1 MFYSISNVKWR
12 YQAGVAV
19 RMKTTSWLLRWIINI
34 VISFALFAASFFLLP
49 GLAAGQIS
57 KSEIE
62 TLREGLIKGGAT
74 FTIGENPATKYPL
87 EELCGLK
94 IPRAPEKQSTRSAE
108 KSIPE
113 NLPVK
118 FDWRERTGCPP
129 IRDQLSCG
137 ACWAFGTTA
146 LLEANILIKD
156 SLTVNLSEQWLIS
169 CNTDGWDCIGGWWAH
184 KYHVQPGAVLESD
197 FPYAGSPLPCGESY
211 FHPYRIKSWGF
222 VSSEYNVAPT
232 DMIKESVMN
241 YGPVACGIYA
251 GMAFQAYTDGV
262 FNISESGKVTVN
274 HAVTIVGWDDTL
286 GGGAWIIR
294 NSWGTGWGAG
304 GYMYITY
311 GTSRVGYSA
320 NYVVYEGGIDVLNYA
335 VDDTAGGNANCLA
348 EPGETLKITLTLHNK
363 TEEAIT
369 DVRATLSTTDPYL
382 DSLTSD
388 TAIFGDIPAGG
399 DRVSKTPYL
408 LTLTKN
414 IPQNSRLRLELA
426 ISANEGQ
433 WMSIFS
439 IPIYSD
445 PLMTL
450 SPSSITDILPHGKIK
465 DTYLTI
471 GNNGYSPLK
480 YSGGAL
486 PTFKPV
492 LSYTGTAQSPTL
504 PTPPKRL
511 RRLDHSFG
519 DGAQTSGRFGGP
531 DKSGTMWLDSDM
543 PDGPTYNWVE
553 IKGVGVALILDDDDH
568 ANLLLP
574 FPFPFYGSTKNS
586 VKISSNGYLTFGEE
600 ADSASNHSLP
610 FALAP
615 TDLIAPFWCDLNPS
629 MGAYGMIYHYYDAS
643 NNRLIIEW
651 DSVAHYNLTNPE
663 TIEVILEPDGDIFFQ
678 YKTVSLASE
687 CTVGIENAAGD
698 DGLNIAHK
706 MDYPH
711 SALAIFISHNAPWV
725 SLNPPSSELQPGAST
740 DTLLRLDTS
749 SLTSGA
755 HTARLIFTSN
765 DPRGPLSIPLTL
777 NVSDND
783 PLILHSPLADTY
795 DDSGPYIIEALMDS
809 VSGLDTSSLAVF
821 WQTDGKSF
829 QKTPLLPVSERVYH
843 ASLPGQSAGTSI
855 HYYISAR
862 TVDNLTGTDP
872 PDAPDATHTFRI
884 LPHPT
889 IVIRGKNPIEIT
901 MPPEEKETL
910 YRAISICNEGSDTLH
925 YDLSI
930 QPPAPWISAL
940 PQSGDV
946 PTSGAQPVSLNFDT
960 TSLGDGAYNIEIHIL
975 SNDPQQPDAAITVNL
990 NVDHNA
996 PSRQWTFMIYL
1007 DGDNDLELYAIRD
1020 FLEVT
1025 SATLRRQDRSGA
1037 PADTEGVTV
1046 LIQMDRTPGFD
1057 ASYGNWTICH
1067 RFKAAHGMTPTEE
1080 NAVPDW
1086 DDGQGG
1092 REVNMGDPKTLADFI
1107 SWGMRHFPAPH
1118 TAIVLWNHGQGW
1130 RNGEK
1135 PSLRDVCYDR
1145 TSGDTLLTGEIGLVF
1160 NNLKPA
1166 LDIIAFDACFMGMI
1180 EVAHEVRNGGR
1191 IFIASEGLVPYD
1203 GLPYNTVLQ
1212 DLCTTPSLSAVDFA
1226 GCIVKRYTEQY
1237 SGTTMIAAL
1246 DLSKMNTLSGAVSA
1260 FATEALNDNHQ
1271 WQAIVRARECTTS
1284 FDTAEEFRDLEE
1296 FMQWVPHFT
1305 QDTKLKEAALNA
1317 ISAFDD
1323 AVLAS
1328 YSPAGTPAHGLS
1340 TYFPD
1345 PTIQHT
1351 IDPAYGCKNIQY
1363 ACDTTW
1369 DEFLTAF
1376 LLADTTPPTLQHTP
1390 LMDTTD
1396 TTGPYRVD
1404 ATSFDDSGMSDV
1416 RLLWRKNDDP
1426 VQTITMI
1433 PDGDIFSAAIPGPAL
1448 PADHFCYRIEAEDI
1462 PGNIAFFPGPTEEEF
1477 WCFDIA
1483 EQLLGF
1489 WEILDSATRPFDL
1502 THKRLTFI
1510 PDPMSP
1516 YRYRACL
1523 ENASTWSV
1531 DPTDGEAV
1539 SLDDNAF
1546 YPVETEDTP
1555 VFLYGNSY
1563 DRFFIGSNG
1572 YITLGCGDT
1581 SATGGESAHFRLP
1594 RISALFT
1601 DLNPT
1606 AGGKITLK
1614 RMPDRIVVSFI
1625 NIPEKNA
1632 PDGNNFQVELGFD
1645 GCIRITWL
1653 DMAATGGIVGLS
1665 NGQGKPAG
1673 QVTDFSTLPTCEP
1686 PTAPEITSLL
1696 PDGRCGYITLHYL
1709 LKDAQSKPV
1718 YITAEYS
1725 IDSGLSWHKA
1735 TRGPGGGGTYL
1746 IRSSPEGMEHTFIW
1760 NSLVDLGAGFF
1771 PGALIRL
1778 RYCNIFMPEDTI
1790 ESKPIDIY
1798 NPTRD
1803 EVIDAIL
1810 GRTSFSLRSH
1820 FGEVGSVITT
1830 SLDVNHDGLLDISD
1844 LLTLISNGL

>member
-1 MFYSISNVKWR
+1 
-12 YQAGVAV
+12 
-19 RMKTTSWLLRWIINI
+19 MKTYSMLLRWIINI
-34 VISFALFAASFFLLP
+34 VISYALFAASFFLFP
-49 GLAAGQIS
+49 GLAAGQIA
-57 KSEIE
+57 KSELE

-94 IPRAPEKQSTRSAE
+94 IPTVPIKQSTRSAE
-108 KSIPE
+108 KSITE

-156 SLTVNLSEQWLIS
+156 GMTIDLSEQWLIS
-169 CNTDGWDCIGGWWAH
+169 CNTDEWDCIGGWWAH

-197 FPYAGSPLPCGESY
+197 FPYAGSLLPCGESY
-211 FHPYRIKSWGF
+211 FHPYHIKSWDF

-232 DMIKESVMN
+232 DMIKESVMD

-251 GMAFQAYTDGV
+251 GTAFQAYTDGV

-311 GTSRVGYSA
+311 GTSKVGYSA
-320 NYVVYEGGIDVLNYA
+320 NYVVYEGGIEVLNYA

-388 TAIFGDIPAGG
+388 TATFGDIPAGG
-399 DRVSKTPYL
+399 DVVSKTPYL

-433 WMSIFS
+433 WMSIFF

-445 PLMTL
+445 PFMTL

-471 GNNGYSPLK
+471 GNKGYSALE

-492 LSYTGTAQSPTL
+492 LSYPETA
-504 PTPPKRL
+504 K
-511 RRLDHSFG
+511 
-519 DGAQTSGRFGGP
+519 QTSGRFGGP
-531 DKSGTMWLDSDM
+531 DISGTMWLDSDM
-543 PDGPTYNWVE
+543 PDGPTCNWVE
-553 IKGVGVALILDDDDH
+553 IKDVGVALILDDDDH

-600 ADSASNHSLP
+600 ADLASNHSLP

-629 MGAYGMIYHYYDAS
+629 MGAHGMIYHYYDTS

-651 DSVAHYNLTNPE
+651 NSVAHYNLTNPE
-663 TIEVILEPDGDIFFQ
+663 TFEVILEPDGDIFFQ

-725 SLNPPSSELQPGAST
+725 SLNPPSYELQPGAST
-740 DTLLRLDTS
+740 DTLLRLDTL
-749 SLTSGA
+749 SLASGV
-755 HTARLIFTSN
+755 HTARLIFNSN
-765 DPRGPLSIPLTL
+765 DPRGPLSVPLTL
-777 NVSDND
+777 NISDND

-809 VSGLDTSSLAVF
+809 VSALDTSSLAVF
-821 WQTDGKSF
+821 WQTESSAKGAFGTQADGKSF
-829 QKTPLLPVSERVYH
+829 QKTPLLPVSERVYR
-843 ASLPGQSAGTSI
+843 ASIPGQSAGTSI

-862 TVDNLTGTDP
+862 TVDDLTGTDP

-884 LPHPT
+884 LTHPT

-925 YDLSI
+925 YDLSF
-930 QPPAPWISAL
+930 QPPAPWISAF

-960 TSLGDGAYNIEIHIL
+960 TSLGDGAYNIQIHIT
-975 SNDPQQPDAAITVNL
+975 SNDPQQPDAAITVTL

-1007 DGDNDLELYAIRD
+1007 DGDNDLESYAIRD

-1025 SATLRRQDRSGA
+1025 SATL
-1037 PADTEGVTV
+1037 TEGVTV

-1067 RFKAAHGMTPTEE
+1067 RFADSAKALATAGKAAHGMTPTEE

-1086 DDGQGG
+1086 DDGGGG

-1130 RNGEK
+1130 RKGEK

-1145 TSGDTLLTGEIGLVF
+1145 TSGDTLLTGEMGLVF

-1203 GLPYNTVLQ
+1203 GLPYNTILQ

-1226 GCIVKRYTEQY
+1226 GYIVKRYTEQY
-1237 SGTTMIAAL
+1237 NGTAMSEIRRSFNEGGIAAL
-1246 DLSKMNTLSGAVSA
+1246 DLSKMDILSGAVSA

-1271 WQAIVRARECTTS
+1271 WQAIARARKSAAS
-1284 FDTAEEFRDLEE
+1284 FDAAEEFRDLKE

-1317 ISAFDD
+1317 ISALDD
-1323 AVLAS
+1323 AVLAA
-1328 YSPAGTPAHGLS
+1328 YSPAGTPARRLRQSGCDGWNGLS

-1363 ACDTTW
+1363 ACDTAW
-1369 DEFLTAF
+1369 DEFLIAF
-1376 LLADTTPPTLQHTP
+1376 LLADTTSPTLQHTP

-1404 ATSFDDSGMSDV
+1404 ATSLDESGMSGV

-1426 VQTITMI
+1426 VQNITMT

-1489 WEILDSATRPFDL
+1489 WEIFDGATRPFDL
-1502 THKRLTFI
+1502 AHKRLTFI
-1510 PDPMSP
+1510 PDPTSP
-1516 YRYRACL
+1516 YRYRTCL
-1523 ENASTWSV
+1523 ENASIWSV

-1601 DLNPT
+1601 DLNPP

-1632 PDGNNFQVELGFD
+1632 PDENNFQVELGFD

-1653 DMAATGGIVGLS
+1653 DMASTCGIVGLS

-1696 PDGRCGYITLHYL
+1696 PDGRCGYIALHYL

-1718 YITAEYS
+1718 NITAEYS
-1725 IDSGLSWHKA
+1725 IDGGLSWRKA

-1760 NSLVDLGAGFF
+1760 NSLVDLSAGFF
-1771 PGALIRL
+1771 AGVRIRL
-1778 RYCNIFMPEDTI
+1778 RYYNIFMSEDTV

-1810 GRTSFSLRSH
+1810 GRTSS
-1820 FGEVGSVITT
+1820 TT